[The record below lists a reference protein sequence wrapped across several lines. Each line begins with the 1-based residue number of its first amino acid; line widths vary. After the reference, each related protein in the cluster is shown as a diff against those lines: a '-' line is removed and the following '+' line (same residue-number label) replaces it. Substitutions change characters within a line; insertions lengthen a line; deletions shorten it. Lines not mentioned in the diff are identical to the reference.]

1 MRISDWSSDVCSSD
15 LIAIVA
21 NGTLVHRGL
30 AAADA
35 LAAEGV
41 AARVVNMA
49 SIAPLDT
56 ELLAEAAKT
65 GAIVTAEEGLARG
78 GLGGAV
84 AEWCAENAPVRM
96 RLLGFPGFLPTGSAA
111 WLMDRFG
118 LSRSEEHTSELPSL
132 M

>member
-1 MRISDWSSDVCSSD
+1 
-15 LIAIVA
+15 
-21 NGTLVHRGL
+21 
-30 AAADA
+30 
-35 LAAEGV
+35 
-41 AARVVNMA
+41 MA

-56 ELLAEAAKT
+56 GLLADAART

-118 LSRSEEHTSELPSL
+118 LSADGIAGAARELLGLRAGCGPAPSSPRTTRGRRTDRRCQL
-132 M
+132 PPPGRAEQGRE